1 MTNYLPTY
9 KGQNVKWNLQL
20 VDFILQSVLCDEKLK
35 FCFAPF
41 AFFLSFVR
49 GNSFRSKGV
58 NNKWTTTY

>member
-41 AFFLSFVR
+41 AFVLSFVR
-49 GNSFRSKGV
+49 SWEQFS
-58 NNKWTTTY
+58 